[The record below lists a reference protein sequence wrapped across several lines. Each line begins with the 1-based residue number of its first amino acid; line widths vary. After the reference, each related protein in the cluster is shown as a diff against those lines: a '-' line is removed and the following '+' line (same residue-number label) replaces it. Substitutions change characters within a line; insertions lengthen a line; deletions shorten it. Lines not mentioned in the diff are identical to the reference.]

1 MKKGGARVKRLLM
14 LLISLL
20 TLGACVPA
28 HASETMTLFA
38 VNVGKADAL
47 LLSCG
52 ESTYLIDTGSADS
65 WGELSCALR
74 MLGVT
79 HLDGVIVTHT
89 DKDHIGGVP
98 MLAASSI
105 AVDAWY
111 ASRFFTDYTVSAHP
125 VALAARSR
133 GQEVVWLSDGDAIP
147 LSGGTLTV
155 LSPAEASKE
164 ENDNSL
170 VLLAESAAGRILLMG
185 DAELAAEQ
193 TLLERHPD
201 LPKCQVLKVGHH
213 GSADATSKALLS
225 LVKPNVAVIS
235 TSTAVR
241 PETPAQTVLWNL
253 AKKGVSVG
261 VTQDGGAGVLVTLE
275 NGAATLTL
283 TDWTALPEPVSGIRL
298 TGRDPK
304 ADTVTLSNEGQQT
317 ADLSGWFLRSDR
329 GGEVFVFPEGTFL
342 LPGNSLTVGSLT
354 TDAATDL
361 IWPEKNVW
369 HNKKNDAAL
378 LFDVYGRTMD
388 TLE

>member
-1 MKKGGARVKRLLM
+1 MKRLLM

-28 HASETMTLFA
+28 HAAESMTLFA

-52 ESTYLIDTGSADS
+52 EATYLIDTGSAES
-65 WGELSCALR
+65 WGALSCALR

-89 DKDHIGGVP
+89 DRDHIGGVP

-105 AVDAWY
+105 AVDHWY
-111 ASRFFTDYTVSAHP
+111 ASRHFTGMKASEHP
-125 VALAARSR
+125 VLLAARSR
-133 GQEVVWLSDGDAIP
+133 GQEVVWLSDGDVIELP
-147 LSGGTLTV
+147 GGRLTV

-170 VLLAESAAGRILLMG
+170 VLLAESAAGRMLLMG
-185 DAELAAEQ
+185 DAELAAER

-201 LPKCQVLKVGHH
+201 LPECQALKVGHH
-213 GSADATSKALLS
+213 GGDDATSKALLS
-225 LVKPNVAVIS
+225 LIDPQVAVIS
-235 TSTAVR
+235 TSTEAR
-241 PETPAQTVLWNL
+241 PETPAQAVLWRL
-253 AKKGVSVG
+253 AKKGVNVG
-261 VTQDGGAGVLVTLE
+261 VTQDGGAGVLVTVA

-298 TGRDPK
+298 TGLDAK
-304 ADTVTLSNEGQQT
+304 ADTVTLTNEGNRM

-329 GGEVFVFPEGTFL
+329 GGEVFVFPEGTVL
-342 LPGNSLTVGSLT
+342 SPGSSLTVGTLT
-354 TDAATDL
+354 TDTATDL
-361 IWPEKNVW
+361 LWSEKNVW

-378 LFDVYGRTMD
+378 LFDVYGRVMD